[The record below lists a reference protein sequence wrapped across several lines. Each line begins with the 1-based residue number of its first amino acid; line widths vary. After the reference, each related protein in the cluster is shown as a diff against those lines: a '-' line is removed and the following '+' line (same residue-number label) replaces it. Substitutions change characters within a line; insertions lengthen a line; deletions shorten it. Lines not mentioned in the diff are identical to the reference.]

1 MKFRSDY
8 MDRTWHYNTY
18 LEKQCGAMVFVDEY
32 GTAFWSK
39 LDYVLL
45 SPGHPI
51 FMAKRTYGALKEL
64 HQERADHLE
73 WAGNDK
79 ALRRQPIKVSKAVY
93 EAAKLIFRD

>member
-1 MKFRSDY
+1 

-73 WAGNDK
+73 WAGKDK
-79 ALRRQPIKVSKAVY
+79 VMMHVWSLKRSSRLSPNPYPLDCPLK
-93 EAAKLIFRD
+93 